1 MIRSEILKG
10 HSEKQAIRPNKY
22 ILVQNTF
29 NAFPCLLT
37 LPFKD
42 TLVYHLARCIFLLPL
57 QVSLSKLHSKGN
69 KTGTDLTQNFRTD
82 ATVMV
87 RLV

>member
-1 MIRSEILKG
+1 MYLKMIRSEILKG

-42 TLVYHLARCIFLLPL
+42 TLVYHLSGCIFLLPL
-57 QVSLSKLHSKGN
+57 QVSLSKLHSKWN
-69 KTGTDLTQNFRTD
+69 MAEHRFKLRISEL
-82 ATVMV
+82 M
-87 RLV
+87 LL